1 MTSISTITET
11 VGLVEVHDDEGA
23 LLAVLHP
30 RVDLVQI
37 ITAELIGP
45 PGPAGVQGD
54 DGVQGAVGP
63 QGPFAPTFEMRFA
76 NPTLQWVLNHNLNV
90 YPVVNVYDL
99 DGFEISGD
107 VSMPDRNTV
116 IVDFVVPI
124 AGTAI
129 LKA

>member
-1 MTSISTITET
+1 MSLITTVTET

-23 LLAVLHP
+23 LLTVLHP
-30 RVDLVQI
+30 TVDVVQI
-37 ITAELIGP
+37 VTPELTGP
-45 PGPAGVQGD
+45 QGPAGPVGD
-54 DGVQGAVGP
+54 PGEQGVQGE

-76 NPTLQWVLNHNLNV
+76 SPTLEWILNHNLNV

-99 DGFEISGD
+99 DGNEISGD